1 MPTHFRLMKISRKY
15 FLLFTMMVSF
25 LFSCSQQ
32 EKKKTEAATNQE
44 VKTPKDD
51 FKSDSVYAS
60 VLSSDGM
67 QHFSVYLPAGWKPE
81 LHFPVMIFF
90 DPHADGTYPVH
101 KYKGLASKF
110 NFVLMGSN
118 DAENGMNFD
127 QTNAIAGKLIN
138 EAILRFSCDSK
149 QISLSGFSG
158 GAKAALAAASTHPEV
173 TSVCYCGAAFPAGS
187 LSSIPP
193 ALGFAGLKDMNYTEV
208 IAFNKALDSLPI
220 HHAVEEW
227 TGKHEWPDSLSFS
240 AAFAWAV
247 LKSSSV
253 KNEDQIKLT
262 EAFISGLEKRSKSAD
277 ILLREKSLIELIA
290 FINDSTKK
298 SNYSKQVQNLHSNT
312 ALLSRVKQEETIFA
326 KENYAKQQYVQAFE
340 AAPLS
345 WWENEINKLKANK
358 NDYSQ
363 QRLLGYISLA
373 GWSFSNN
380 ALKQGNLAA
389 AEKSIAVYGL
399 ADPENPEQHFF
410 EACLLATKHDDD
422 KAVLALKKATDL
434 GLTSKSKVEN
444 EPAFSGLFSRS
455 DFQEILRSL
464 K

>member
-1 MPTHFRLMKISRKY
+1 MKISRVH
-15 FLLFTMMVSF
+15 FLLFPLIAT
-25 LFSCSQQ
+25 LLCSCSQQ
-32 EKKKTEAATNQE
+32 EKKKTETVKNQE
-44 VKTPKDD
+44 VKIQKDN
-51 FKSDSVYAS
+51 FKTDSVYAS
-60 VLSSDGM
+60 VLSSDGL

-81 LHFPVMIFF
+81 LHLPVMIFF
-90 DPHADGTYPVH
+90 DPHADGSYPVQ

-149 QISLSGFSG
+149 RITLSGFSG

-187 LSSIPP
+187 LTNIPP

-208 IAFNKALDSLPI
+208 IAFNAALDSLPI
-220 HHAVEEW
+220 QHAVEEW

-240 AAFAWAV
+240 AAFAWAL
-247 LKSSSV
+247 LKSTAV

-262 EAFISGLEKRSKSAD
+262 EAFLSGFEKRSKSAD
-277 ILLREKSLIELIA
+277 ILVKEKSMRELIA
-290 FINDSTKK
+290 FTNDSTMK
-298 SNYSKQVQNLHSNT
+298 SIYIRQLQTLRKNASLI
-312 ALLSRVKQEETIFA
+312 SRIKQEETIFA
-326 KENYAKQQYVQAFE
+326 KENYSKQQYVQAFE

-345 WWENEINKLKANK
+345 WWETEINKLKTNK
-358 NDYSQ
+358 SDYSQ

-380 ALKQGNLAA
+380 ALKQGNLTA
-389 AEKSIAVYGL
+389 AEKSIAIYGL

-410 EACLLATKHDDD
+410 EACLLAAKHEDD
-422 KAVLALKKATDL
+422 KAINALKRSVEL
-434 GLTSKSKVEN
+434 GLTKKSKVEN

-464 K
+464 N

>member
-1 MPTHFRLMKISRKY
+1 MKISRVH
-15 FLLFTMMVSF
+15 FLLFALIASIHC
-25 LFSCSQQ
+25 SCSQQ
-32 EKKKTEAATNQE
+32 DRKKTETATNQE
-44 VKTPKDD
+44 VKIQKDN
-51 FKSDSVYAS
+51 FKTDSVYTS

-90 DPHADGTYPVH
+90 DPHADGSYPVL

-127 QTNAIAGKLIN
+127 QTNAIGSKLIN

-149 QISLSGFSG
+149 RITLSGFSG

-187 LSSIPP
+187 ITSIPP

-220 HHAVEEW
+220 QHAVEEW
-227 TGKHEWPDSLSFS
+227 TGKHEWPDSSSFS

-290 FINDSTKK
+290 FINDSAKK
-298 SNYSKQVQNLHSNT
+298 SNYSTQVQNLHSNT
-312 ALLSRVKQEETIFA
+312 ALLSRVKQEEAIFA

-358 NDYSQ
+358 SDYSQ

-434 GLTSKSKVEN
+434 GLTSKSKVET

-455 DFQEILRSL
+455 DFQEILRGL